1 MGTHAIGAREVRS
14 LRGISLFDINNERRN
29 ARASLSPSSPVDSNR
44 YNDLARYR
52 LKHSSSSVRDEER
65 GRVCRSGKSRYLIA
79 ETLPLMLLLPPLL
92 ARGHLVLLITCHSTR
107 VINDFALSS
116 RAPSYLVP
124 RHLPLLFCHCYYF
137 AADPFLS
144 FSLARKIVQSMTR
157 KMNIRR
163 GNEQKIRSCG
173 GKKQHLEFSIRARGS
188 VFILVQQ

>member
-1 MGTHAIGAREVRS
+1 MPVR
-14 LRGISLFDINNERRN
+14 
-29 ARASLSPSSPVDSNR
+29 
-44 YNDLARYR
+44 
-52 LKHSSSSVRDEER
+52 
-65 GRVCRSGKSRYLIA
+65 KSRYLIA

-163 GNEQKIRSCG
+163 GNEKKFVPAAAKSNVSSFRFAHEEVRIYLSFNNDDCIDKDYSRFTGKIANAKR
-173 GKKQHLEFSIRARGS
+173 K
-188 VFILVQQ
+188 V

>member
-1 MGTHAIGAREVRS
+1 MPVR
-14 LRGISLFDINNERRN
+14 
-29 ARASLSPSSPVDSNR
+29 
-44 YNDLARYR
+44 
-52 LKHSSSSVRDEER
+52 
-65 GRVCRSGKSRYLIA
+65 KSRYLIA

-163 GNEQKIRSCG
+163 GNEKKFVPAAAKSTVSSFRFAHEEVRIYFSFNNDDCIDKDYSRFTGKIANAKR
-173 GKKQHLEFSIRARGS
+173 K
-188 VFILVQQ
+188 V

>member
-1 MGTHAIGAREVRS
+1 
-14 LRGISLFDINNERRN
+14 
-29 ARASLSPSSPVDSNR
+29 
-44 YNDLARYR
+44 
-52 LKHSSSSVRDEER
+52 
-65 GRVCRSGKSRYLIA
+65 
-79 ETLPLMLLLPPLL
+79 MLLLPPLL

-163 GNEQKIRSCG
+163 GN
-173 GKKQHLEFSIRARGS
+173 KKKKKTKLCSAAAKNDLSSFRFAYEEARICLKS
-188 VFILVQQ
+188 QQ